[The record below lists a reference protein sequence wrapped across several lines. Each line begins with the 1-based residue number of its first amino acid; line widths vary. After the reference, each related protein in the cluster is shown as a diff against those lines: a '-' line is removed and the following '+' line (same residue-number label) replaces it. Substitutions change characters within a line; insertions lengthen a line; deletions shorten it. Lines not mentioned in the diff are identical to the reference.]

1 MGNEVVGDLGS
12 DNNQKPVSQEPSKE
26 RVVLPCMVVIRDTE
40 LQYGKGK
47 GEISP
52 FPTDNPNKKPE
63 DKESRCRGPWESAP
77 QGSTKGRKGQ
87 RMDLGLKGYT

>member
-52 FPTDNPNKKPE
+52 FPIDNLNKKPE
-63 DKESRCRGPWESAP
+63 DKSQGAVVHGNQLPRAPPSA
-77 QGSTKGRKGQ
+77 GKGREWIWG
-87 RMDLGLKGYT
+87 